1 MEEKKFYN
9 KKTQAKTGVALQRP
23 LLLIDDRKLELFND
37 SSLLVDLS
45 SKIGRKKWDLKQKVL

>member
-1 MEEKKFYN
+1 M
-9 KKTQAKTGVALQRP
+9 ALQRP

-45 SKIGRKKWDLKQKVL
+45 SKIGRKKWDLKEKVL